1 MRIGVVVDNEFDHD
15 HRVQKE
21 IRLLINEGHSI
32 SVLCFD
38 FNKKPTYKTYKDID
52 VTRIKLPKKLKDL
65 LVLLSTN
72 FSFYRLLWQK
82 SISKFIQSNNIEAL
96 HVHDLYMAKAAR
108 KGIEKSKTNIPL
120 ILDLH
125 ENYPAAINSYQW
137 ATKGWRKYIVQP
149 QKWYRKEY
157 EYLDYA
163 DTLITLSSYFKNE
176 LISRFSKL
184 NSTPIYVHP
193 NMPDFESFS
202 AFEKNEYNVSFQS
215 EHPTLFYFGVVAK
228 RRGII
233 DILPWLIELLE
244 NGKEFHILIIG
255 PVDKADKT
263 TFNSYISNAIL
274 KEHLTYI
281 AWEDVK
287 FLPAYLQKIAIGL
300 APFQVNK
307 QHDSGVANKLFQY
320 MYGKIPILATK
331 CKAQQDLIEASKCGL
346 LYESKEDFFKQFS
359 LLLENINLRKNL
371 GENGKSALLELYKNN
386 ADTQFL
392 DIYKN

>member
-176 LISRFSKL
+176 LISRFPKL

-255 PVDKADKT
+255 PVDRADKT
-263 TFNSYISNAIL
+263 TLNSYISNPIL

-346 LYESKEDFFKQFS
+346 LYESKEDFFKQLS
-359 LLLENINLRKNL
+359 LLLEDINLRKNL